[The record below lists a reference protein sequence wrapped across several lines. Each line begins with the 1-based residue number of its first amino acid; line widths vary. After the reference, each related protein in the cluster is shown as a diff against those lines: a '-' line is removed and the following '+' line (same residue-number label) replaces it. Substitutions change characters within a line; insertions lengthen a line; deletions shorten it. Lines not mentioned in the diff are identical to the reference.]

1 MLLPKKPAN
10 MIPEP
15 LFEEIEVGI
24 QAKLNDIG
32 YQGWNTT
39 DKNDIIGILKDIKN
53 AGGWSIHNIIKNHL
67 SREIKFKEDEI
78 DNKHNFLN

>member
-1 MLLPKKPAN
+1 

-32 YQGWNTT
+32 YQGWNTI
-39 DKNDIIGILKDIKN
+39 KMNIIGILKDIKN

-67 SREIKFKEDEI
+67 SREIKI
-78 DNKHNFLN
+78 